1 MLEMTIVLKATVEQI
16 EPMLKYQ
23 EFKLCTNELLTK
35 FPVVS
40 TQIKMKNEL
49 LFFGTRIHNN
59 K

>member
-1 MLEMTIVLKATVEQI
+1 MTIVLKATVEQI

-40 TQIKMKNEL
+40 TQIKIKNEL
-49 LFFGTRIHNN
+49 LFFGTRIHND